1 MDLFRLDGRTAIVTG
16 AAGGLGRGIAL
27 ALGERGAKIA
37 VCDLKEEALSETM
50 AALKERGI
58 PAMALACDVSDP
70 CSFGEVMRRTEETLG
85 FADILVNNAGITR
98 MQDFFAVNVGDF
110 KSIYEINVFGLFRCT
125 QMFAEA
131 LREKKRGG
139 HVVNIASNGAK
150 KTYADQVHYCSSKA
164 AVVNMTQCMAECLAP
179 YDINVNSVCP
189 GAVDTA
195 MLRACMVA
203 TEEQTNG
210 AVTVAD
216 CEKTWGPAQL
226 GFRLIEPEEVGRIV
240 AFLCSPAGA
249 MIRGQALNVDAGT
262 TRY

>member
-1 MDLFRLDGRTAIVTG
+1 MLEGKVALVTG
-16 AAGGLGRGIAL
+16 AGRGIGSTIAETL
-27 ALGERGAKIA
+27 AREGAFVVVNYRGSGQAAQELAEKIGG
-37 VCDLKEEALSETM
+37 V
-50 AALKERGI
+50 
-58 PAMALACDVSDP
+58 AMQCDVADFEA
-70 CSFGEVMRRTEETLG
+70 CENMIKTMIETYGHL
-85 FADILVNNAGITR
+85 DILVNNAGITR
-98 MQDFFAVNVGDF
+98 MQDFFAVGVGDF

-125 QMFAEA
+125 QMFAES

>member
-70 CSFGEVMRRTEETLG
+70 SSFGEVMRRTEETLG

-98 MQDFFAVNVGDF
+98 MQDFFAVSVGDF

-131 LREKKRGG
+131 KRTRWR
-139 HVVNIASNGAK
+139 VTKRAAEQNSRK
-150 KTYADQVHYCSSKA
+150 SSK
-164 AVVNMTQCMAECLAP
+164 
-179 YDINVNSVCP
+179 
-189 GAVDTA
+189 
-195 MLRACMVA
+195 MVA
-203 TEEQTNG
+203 CGCLTLKSMVMG
-210 AVTVAD
+210 AHPLTASFLRFPQCGHPSSERSCHSVRQS
-216 CEKTWGPAQL
+216 K
-226 GFRLIEPEEVGRIV
+226 GR
-240 AFLCSPAGA
+240 A
-249 MIRGQALNVDAGT
+249 
-262 TRY
+262 